1 MLQFLLTLTDESNHS
16 KIEYIYNNYH
26 EFMMRFAV
34 SKFKSANRRNYFF
47 DAEDA
52 VQNAFMKITRYIHNI
67 DFSSSERDIKNY
79 VFTILSNEITNI
91 LMNCEEIDGLDE
103 EFSEQIEYSF
113 IEELDIKEKYS
124 EIVKIIE
131 SLDEKYSTTL
141 YLFYCKEMTV
151 NEISELMGITPK
163 TIYTRLSRGK
173 KLILDAI
180 KGAKVDG

>member
-1 MLQFLLTLTDESNHS
+1 
-16 KIEYIYNNYH
+16 
-26 EFMMRFAV
+26 
-34 SKFKSANRRNYFF
+34 
-47 DAEDA
+47 
-52 VQNAFMKITRYIHNI
+52 MKITRYIHNI

-131 SLDEKYSTTL
+131 SLDEKYSTAL

-173 KLILDAI
+173 KLMLDAI